1 MHWHS
6 VRQEDYKRK
15 LYNHILHQFNDDL
28 YLKLLEQLVSK
39 SDSPNKFVV
48 FLPRYLNYRSVNMQ
62 EGKLG
67 CEWSTMSG
75 GRGGEG
81 PGSVQ
86 GRRSY
91 NSCGLPLSAD
101 QRAGKKTNNI

>member
-1 MHWHS
+1 MTTFI
-6 VRQEDYKRK
+6 
-15 LYNHILHQFNDDL
+15 YNQM
-28 YLKLLEQLVSK
+28 LLQRLVSK
-39 SDSPNKFVV
+39 SDSPNTFVV
-48 FLPRYLNYRSVNMQ
+48 LLPRYLNYRSVNTKG
-62 EGKLG
+62 EKLG

-75 GRGGEG
+75 GRCGEG

-101 QRAGKKTNNI
+101 QRAGKIKPFKAVTKKV